1 MSDAFAHC
9 GGISL
14 LSVARG
20 SAFMATTTLSQPL
33 REQAVPLKPV
43 IDPAAWSAADL
54 DADQGWVHPLSDS
67 DVAELDDLV
76 HTLESRIETVLD
88 IAPADVVLPTL
99 GPRLEAMAN
108 DIVQGRGLALVRGVP
123 VERYTRLQAAIAFW
137 CIGSFVGT
145 PVSQNAKGHLLGH
158 VADLGGTTF
167 KNPKNRGYQTH
178 DTLPFHCDSCDVV
191 ALLCLHPSKSGGES
205 TVTSS
210 LHIYN
215 EMLKRRPELV
225 AALAEPIYRDR
236 RNEIPACKD
245 PWFQMPVFNFFD
257 NHLTVSWQGGY
268 IRSAQRFEEL
278 PRHSQ
283 DLIDG
288 IEMFSDLARD
298 LAYSM
303 DFRQG
308 DIQFLHN
315 HVTVHSRTEY
325 EDFPEPERKRHL
337 LRLWQA
343 TPGGRPL
350 PPAYRERYGHL
361 KPGDRPAGGIVV
373 EGTVFK
379 APLEAE

>member
-1 MSDAFAHC
+1 
-9 GGISL
+9 
-14 LSVARG
+14 
-20 SAFMATTTLSQPL
+20 MATTMLSRPK
-33 REQAVPLKPV
+33 RGEAVPLEPV
-43 IDPAAWSAADL
+43 VDPAAWSAADL
-54 DADQGWVHPLSDS
+54 EADKGWIHSLSATHI
-67 DVAELDDLV
+67 AELDSLV
-76 HTLESRIETVLD
+76 QKIEPTIESVLD
-88 IAPADVVLPTL
+88 IDPADIVLPTL
-99 GPRLEAMAN
+99 GPRLENVAD
-108 DIVQGRGLALVRGVP
+108 DIINGRGLALIRGVP
-123 VERYTRLQAAIAFW
+123 IERYTRLQAGIAFW

-158 VADLGGTTF
+158 VADLGGTSL

-178 DTLPFHCDSCDVV
+178 DSLPYHCDSCDVV
-191 ALLCLHPSKSGGES
+191 ALMCLHPSKSGGES

-210 LHIYN
+210 LNIYN
-215 EMLKRRPELV
+215 EMLKRRPELA

-236 RNEIPACKD
+236 RNEIPDGKD
-245 PWFQMPVFNFFD
+245 PWFQMPVFNFFEEY
-257 NHLTVSWQGGY
+257 LTVSWSGGY

-283 DLIDG
+283 ELVDG

-298 LAYSM
+298 LAYGM
-303 DFRQG
+303 DFQQG

-350 PPAYRERYGHL
+350 PPAYHNRYGHL
-361 KPGDRPAGGIVV
+361 KPGERPAGGIIV